1 LTAANIIISIA
12 IMSAF
17 YNKCIALVL
26 TAAVASAA
34 SVNEPTTDQV
44 VTTAGGDVLASQ
56 ADNRVLGAV
65 GELVGGVVG
74 GALNAMMGEDTGP
87 IGGASRC
94 MKGLKKK
101 TFFLA
106 GDAASGDECYQ
117 QCAQYAWC
125 ATNKCAKFAIER
137 IPPQK
142 HHMHV

>member
-1 LTAANIIISIA
+1 
-12 IMSAF
+12 MSAL

-26 TAAVASAA
+26 TAAVALAA
-34 SVNEPTTDQV
+34 SVNEPPTTDQD
-44 VTTAGGDVLASQ
+44 VTTAGGGDVLASQ
-56 ADNRVLGAV
+56 ADNRILSAM

-125 ATNKCAKFAIER
+125 VTNKCAKFAAR
-137 IPPQK
+137 LAFLRK
-142 HHMHV
+142 TSFS